1 MPLQEEFNRS
11 GSWLFRWRSFFPLL
25 LIFLF
30 LGSLVDGD
38 PQTLLRT
45 EFLRAVISLAVSFFG
60 LGIRAYTIGHTP
72 AKTSGRNTRKQLAE
86 KLNTSG
92 IYSLSRHPLYI
103 GNFFMYLGLM
113 LFTGHIWAVLLFI
126 LLFVIYYERIMFTEE
141 SFLREKFGKEYLDW
155 ASRTPVF
162 PYRFKQFTPPDL
174 SFSLR
179 HVLRREYSGFY
190 AVIISLLVF
199 KALGDLILLN
209 RINANMFWIIL
220 SSAGTLIWAVLRILS
235 KYTKLLKVS
244 GR

>member
-25 LIFLF
+25 LIFLY
-30 LGSLVDGD
+30 LGSLVGRD
-38 PQTLLRT
+38 PESFAANEFSMTL
-45 EFLRAVISLAVSFFG
+45 ISLAVSFFG
-60 LGIRAYTIGHTP
+60 LWIRAFTIGHTP
-72 AKTSGRNTRKQLAE
+72 AKTSGRNTKTQLAE

-113 LFTGHIWAVLLFI
+113 LFTRQIWAILLFVA
-126 LLFVIYYERIMFTEE
+126 LFVIYYERIMFTEE
-141 SFLREKFGKEYLDW
+141 TFLRQKFGQAYLDW
-155 ASRTPVF
+155 AERTPVF
-162 PYRFKQFTPPDL
+162 PSRFQNYVRPEL

-190 AVIISLLVF
+190 AVIISLVIF
-199 KALGDLILLN
+199 KVIGDLLLFQRLN
-209 RINANMFWIIL
+209 LNSFWIIL
-220 SSAGTLIWAVLRILS
+220 FSAGTLLWIILRILA
-235 KYTKLLKVS
+235 KYTKVLKVS